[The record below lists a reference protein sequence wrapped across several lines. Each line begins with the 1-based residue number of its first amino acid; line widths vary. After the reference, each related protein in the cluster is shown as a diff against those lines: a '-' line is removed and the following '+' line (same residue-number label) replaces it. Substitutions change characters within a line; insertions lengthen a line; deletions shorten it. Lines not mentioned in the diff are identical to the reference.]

1 MSNTLQ
7 DNNQKFLKCPLSLL
21 KIRFFLMCELINIA
35 LSKKKKKSNITGR
48 KKKLLNKNI
57 VKINFIVAF

>member
-35 LSKKKKKSNITGR
+35 LSKKKKKIKHYWQE
-48 KKKLLNKNI
+48 KKDFK
-57 VKINFIVAF
+57 